1 MAHETTR
8 DFVNWE
14 DVADA
19 EADVMDEDMRW
30 AESED
35 IIGAGSDFDS
45 SVENLLNNID
55 KKYHESFPN
64 GRNMLLSLVA
74 GRKFVKVVNDNSVWG
89 FIAKVDGEFKGLPMI
104 KGDVFKAASWKAPAK
119 HARGSIFSDD
129 TSWFAWTGPNYL

>member
-35 IIGAGSDFDS
+35 ILAQEVI
-45 SVENLLNNID
+45 LILQ
-55 KKYHESFPN
+55 
-64 GRNMLLSLVA
+64 
-74 GRKFVKVVNDNSVWG
+74 
-89 FIAKVDGEFKGLPMI
+89 
-104 KGDVFKAASWKAPAK
+104 
-119 HARGSIFSDD
+119 
-129 TSWFAWTGPNYL
+129 